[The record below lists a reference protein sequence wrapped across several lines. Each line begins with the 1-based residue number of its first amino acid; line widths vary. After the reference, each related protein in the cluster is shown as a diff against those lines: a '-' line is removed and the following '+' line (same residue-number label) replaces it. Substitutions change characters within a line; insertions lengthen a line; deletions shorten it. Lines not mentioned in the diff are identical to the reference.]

1 MALDVD
7 GCDIGRNPRIPFDR
21 TGARVAVHGP
31 RTSGTSGS
39 MVQRFAT
46 SDVWGAAHASLY
58 PKLTTFHQGQNVIHM
73 TDMTME
79 AVQVL
84 LDALT
89 VRELIRA
96 VGTAVFL
103 EQFLTCG
110 RSGIQ
115 NSTLRDQTTA
125 TIGFFVLFLFARLWL
140 ALVSHHVP
148 EPYLVGVLLL

>member
-1 MALDVD
+1 
-7 GCDIGRNPRIPFDR
+7 
-21 TGARVAVHGP
+21 
-31 RTSGTSGS
+31 
-39 MVQRFAT
+39 
-46 SDVWGAAHASLY
+46 
-58 PKLTTFHQGQNVIHM
+58 M

-79 AVQVL
+79 ALQVL

-103 EQFLTCG
+103 EQFLTRG

-140 ALVSHHVP
+140 ALVSHYVP
-148 EPYLVGVLLL
+148 EPYLAGLLLLCQCRRQL